1 MPRDIHLAAPRPLSL
16 RDLVAAGAEI
26 DGSLAVRALLKG
38 TVLQLVDETDVAILT
53 IESSRRLVDP
63 ADALRI
69 APTLAIPDGELW
81 WTEAT
86 APWGAAGTLGVT
98 VAEALTRVL
107 GGAIV
112 VEDGS

>member
-1 MPRDIHLAAPRPLSL
+1 MPRDIHLAAPRPVSL
-16 RDLVAAGAEI
+16 RDLVAAGAEV
-26 DGSLAVRALLKG
+26 DGSLAVRALLGG

-53 IESSRRLVDP
+53 IENSRRLLDP

-69 APTLAIPDGELW
+69 APALAIPNEELW
-81 WTEAT
+81 WTEAI
-86 APWGAAGTLGVT
+86 APWGAAGTRGVA

-107 GGAIV
+107 GGAMV